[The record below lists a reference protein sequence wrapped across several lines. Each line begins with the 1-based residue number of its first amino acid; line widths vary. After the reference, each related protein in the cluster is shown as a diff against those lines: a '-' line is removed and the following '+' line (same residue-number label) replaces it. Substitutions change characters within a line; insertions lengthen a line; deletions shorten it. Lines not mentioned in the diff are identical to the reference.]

1 MENEQADENG
11 KITAE
16 KAMKMLK
23 SEGLDLTL
31 EQSGKVLELLRK
43 MANIAVSNY
52 LRKKRG
58 N

>member
-1 MENEQADENG
+1 MKNGQADGDG

-16 KAMKMLK
+16 KAMRMLK

-43 MANIAVSNY
+43 MANIVVSNY